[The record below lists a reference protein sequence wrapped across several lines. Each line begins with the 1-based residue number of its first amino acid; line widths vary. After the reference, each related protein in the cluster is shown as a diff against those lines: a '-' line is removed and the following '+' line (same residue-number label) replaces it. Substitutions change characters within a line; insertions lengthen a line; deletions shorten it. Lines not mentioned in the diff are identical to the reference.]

1 MNKPATVTKNWTIFR
16 LAAAA
21 LLILCAVIVLIFPG
35 SVYITAA
42 AFIILFVIWLLYYYR
57 LEYSIS
63 AGTLRISSGLFF
75 RKHRLLPAENILWE
89 LRLSLPPFHRTA
101 LMILHTSGGR
111 IVIFGDYST
120 EG

>member
-1 MNKPATVTKNWTIFR
+1 MNKHTTVTKNWTMFW

-21 LLILCAVIVLIFPG
+21 LLIWCGVIALLFPG

-42 AFIILFVIWLLYYYR
+42 AFVILSVIWLWYYYH

-63 AGTLRISSGLFF
+63 SGTLKISSGIIF
-75 RKHRLLPAENILWE
+75 RKHRLLPPENILWE

-101 LMILHTSGGR
+101 LVILHTSGGR

-120 EG
+120 ES